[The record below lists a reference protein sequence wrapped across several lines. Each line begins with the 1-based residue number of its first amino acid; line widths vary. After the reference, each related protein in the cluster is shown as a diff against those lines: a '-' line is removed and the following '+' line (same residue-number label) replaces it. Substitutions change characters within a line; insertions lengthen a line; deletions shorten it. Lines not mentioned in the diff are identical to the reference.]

1 MDLPDLLSDSVLEW
15 CKDNSE
21 EADHQFNI
29 DCIFFAATARPC
41 HKQIWTTM
49 PTNEAYTSYN
59 QQQQTFGSRTGDSRH
74 KNVCIPKKTHQDTEY
89 YVRLWE
95 EWCQHRQS
103 NIWDSIPQLT
113 ELQPTEL
120 LTSFWSCTKRWFWV
134 FPRHSKPHFLW
145 PNAPSA
151 MENSTCYQPL

>member
-1 MDLPDLLSDSVLEW
+1 MVQRQQWRSWPPIQYRL
-15 CKDNSE
+15 
-21 EADHQFNI
+21 H
-29 DCIFFAATARPC
+29 FFVATARPC

-49 PTNEAYTSYN
+49 PTNEAYTRYN

-74 KNVCIPKKTHQDTEY
+74 KNVCIPKKTQQDTEY
-89 YVRLWE
+89 CVRLWE

-103 NIWDSIPQLT
+103 NLWDSIPQLT

>member
-29 DCIFFAATARPC
+29 DCIFLLPLPGLVISKYEPPCPLMRHTPATTNSNRPLAA
-41 HKQIWTTM
+41 
-49 PTNEAYTSYN
+49 
-59 QQQQTFGSRTGDSRH
+59 GDSGH
-74 KNVCIPKKTHQDTEY
+74 KNVCIPKKTQQDTEY
-89 YVRLWE
+89 CVRLWE
-95 EWCQHRQS
+95 KWCQHRQS

-120 LTSFWSCTKRWFWV
+120 LTSFWSYTKRWFWV